1 MMESEKILDIFHYK
15 KITELDLKLHKLKTQ
30 EINLNKSINIK
41 NSKVNINLRY
51 DLDQI
56 KMQYYVFKST
66 KNKLAILLTNSNI
79 YKAIQATKDWNLK
92 IALANKYWQIKQEYL
107 TFNLKNYFKDT
118 SNVLKLQIK
127 LDKNQQLVKNLNY
140 NLNNL
145 DLEIN
150 KLELL
155 NNSQTRATNSLDH
168 NISLNKT
175 YLIILLTLKIKF
187 LHQKQILLNQL
198 ILIIPKL
205 RNFINKY
212 QKFYN
217 DIIKKFIEEIK
228 IAINSITNL
237 FKQINYPYEG

>member
-1 MMESEKILDIFHYK
+1 MDVEKIVDILHYK

-30 EINLNKSINIK
+30 EINLNKNINIK
-41 NSKVNINLRY
+41 NTKVNFNLNH
-51 DLDQI
+51 DLDEI

-66 KNKLAILLTNSNI
+66 KNKLAILLTKSNI
-79 YKAIQATKDWNLK
+79 YKAIQATTDWNLK
-92 IALANKYWQIKQEYL
+92 ITLANKYWQIKQEYL
-107 TFNLKNYFKDT
+107 AFNLKNYFKDT
-118 SNVLKLQIK
+118 SNILKLKIK
-127 LDKNQQLVKNLNY
+127 LDKNQQLINNLNY

-155 NNSQTRATNSLDH
+155 NDSQTTETRSFDH

-175 YLIILLTLKIKF
+175 YSIILLTLKIKF

-198 ILIIPKL
+198 ALILPKL
-205 RNFINKY
+205 KNFINKY

-217 DIIKKFIEEIK
+217 DTIKKFIAEIK
-228 IAINSITNL
+228 MAINNITNL
-237 FKQINYPYEG
+237 FKQVNYCYEE

>member
-1 MMESEKILDIFHYK
+1 MESEKILDIFHYK